1 MRHCSISDI
10 GLVREKNQ
18 DAYLYLENQSGD
30 VLAVVLDGIGGAKA
44 GEVASS
50 EAVAFLQ
57 EHFLLLKPYN
67 DLKEAKESIYKLLNQ
82 ANEHVYRL
90 GRRYKD
96 YEGMGTTL
104 SGLFF
109 TKFGV
114 LSLNIGDSRVYGV
127 LDNKL
132 FHLTDDDTLV
142 NEMLKNGE
150 ISYLESL
157 NHPKRHYLTKA
168 IGIYLNIDPDIHPVK
183 NMERYLICS
192 DGMYGYCQDEELL
205 NILNDNTLSI
215 DDCLKSLKNLALM
228 KGGYDN
234 ITGIIIDLNE

>member
-1 MRHCSISDI
+1 MKHCSISDI

-18 DAYLYLENQSGD
+18 DAYLYLENESGD
-30 VLAVVLDGIGGAKA
+30 VLALVLDGIGGARA

-50 EAVAFLQ
+50 ETVAYLEQ
-57 EHFLLLKPYN
+57 HFSALKAYR
-67 DLKEAKESIYKLLNQ
+67 DLKDAKEKLYHLLNQ
-82 ANEHVYRL
+82 ANDHVYRL
-90 GRRYKD
+90 SRRYRD

-104 SGLFF
+104 SGLLF
-109 TKFGV
+109 TKYGI
-114 LSLNIGDSRVYGV
+114 LSVNIGDSRVYGL

-132 FHLTDDDTLV
+132 FHLTEDDTLI
-142 NEMLKNGE
+142 NEMLKSGE
-150 ISYLESL
+150 ISYQESL

-168 IGIYLNIDPDIHPVK
+168 IGVYLNVDPDIHPIK
-183 NMERYLICS
+183 AMERFLICS

-205 NILNDNTLSI
+205 NILNDKHLSL
-215 DDCLKSLKNLALM
+215 DECLESLKNLALM